1 MTTWTTRSGS
11 TQRSDNGELM
21 HPYQTNRRRLLD
33 SWISTA
39 YGPYTKIQPNEKGSV
54 DLVTATTL
62 VRGKLERIVGVEDV
76 CLNLKGDGNV
86 ERLGFDED
94 FLDYSHRDIP
104 KATVGPIR
112 LVKVCHLA

>member
-1 MTTWTTRSGS
+1 MANGGATRLTT
-11 TQRSDNGELM
+11 L
-21 HPYQTNRRRLLD
+21 RLLEA
-33 SWISTA
+33 WISTA
-39 YGPYTKIQPNEKGSV
+39 YGPYTRVRPNEKGTI
-54 DLVTATTL
+54 DLISATAL
-62 VRGKLERIVGVEDV
+62 ARGKLERIVGVEDV

-112 LVKVCHLA
+112 LVKVRL